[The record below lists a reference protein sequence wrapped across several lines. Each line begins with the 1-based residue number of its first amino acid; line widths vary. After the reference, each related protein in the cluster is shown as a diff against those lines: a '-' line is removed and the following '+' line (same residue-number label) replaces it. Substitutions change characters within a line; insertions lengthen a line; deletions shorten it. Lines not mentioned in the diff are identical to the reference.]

1 MTTATV
7 EDTSNT
13 TAAALQGRAAAT
25 VESSQPM
32 AAQIISSHS
41 AATTPA
47 ALTNGLRRIVLTG
60 FMGAGKTTIG
70 RLLAERLGWKFLD
83 LDTLVE
89 DRTDLTIA
97 ELILRDGEAGFRKM
111 EAHALAIAL
120 GKKDVVLALGGGA
133 TETLTNRLLLEQTP
147 ATLNIFLDAPFAVL
161 LDRCMQQENA
171 AIRPF
176 LADLDQ
182 AQARFQQRLP
192 HYRRIARLTLD
203 TTELDPE
210 TAVDTLMNTLA

>member
-1 MTTATV
+1 MTTAIV
-7 EDTSNT
+7 EGTSNT
-13 TAAALQGRAAAT
+13 TEAASQGRAAAT
-25 VESSQPM
+25 VESNQSM
-32 AAQIISSHS
+32 TLRTLTAH

-70 RLLAERLGWKFLD
+70 RLLAERLGWEFLD

-89 DRTDLTIA
+89 DRTGLSIA
-97 ELILRDGEAGFRKM
+97 ELILRDGETTFRHL

-120 GKKDVVLALGGGA
+120 GRKDVVLALGGGA

-210 TAVDTLMNTLA
+210 TTVNTLMNTLA